1 MPGYD
6 RATAKQT
13 CNLDNNNLMAEL
25 MRCNSFSAFIPCRLS
40 SAIRALTPALAI
52 AFAPVQAKE
61 VQLGVFSAEFQG
73 SLKAGAQWL
82 AENPNPNFIHQGN
95 ADTIGFGGAGEF
107 NPNLGRDLDD
117 GRLNFRDRGDLV
129 STPMVL
135 AGSVK
140 LTHDNFGLNI
150 SGQTWYDYTLE
161 NHKVDFGSA
170 AVGYGNGRTLGDT
183 RSAQLR
189 DYQLQ
194 AYAYGDFK
202 PGERAL
208 HLGVG
213 SKTLE
218 WGDGLFFQN
227 GINAIA
233 PLDVAALRMPGTDL
247 RLSVPMV
254 YSKFD
259 LTDTLSL
266 EGFYQLQ
273 WRKTILDGCGTA
285 FSSFDYIADNCVGAF
300 PQGPNDA
307 VANAAQLHIDR
318 GPDST
323 PRDDGQL
330 GLAVKYQ
337 AESLNTEFGAYAMK
351 LHSREPNASIR
362 VSTHTTQGTGWRNPL
377 EDPENLEKN
386 GYYFADYAED
396 IRIYGLSFHSNLFQA
411 TQLFGEINYRPNQ
424 PVQLATGDLIPAFSS
439 SPEYLASVIGESLTL
454 GEDAINAKPGSVYRG
469 YDRREI
475 SQLSLGAIQPIPA
488 VLGSRAL
495 VLIAEIAGKYVHDLP
510 PLSERR
516 YNKIDAYGS
525 NLAHNSVGG
534 CLAGVPVEEYK
545 QYACSADGYTSEFSW
560 GYRLRAELLYPNL
573 TEQLA
578 VKPYLMF
585 GQDVN
590 GWSYDKNFVEGRLSG
605 SLGINAEFDQRY
617 TADLVWSG
625 SGNTPFAQTD
635 RDYLAL
641 TVGVK
646 I

>member
-1 MPGYD
+1 MAA
-6 RATAKQT
+6 RH
-13 CNLDNNNLMAEL
+13 NNHNAVGDKMYPFPRFQQKRLNPFPRKLLSCAMA
-25 MRCNSFSAFIPCRLS
+25 
-40 SAIRALTPALAI
+40 ALTPAMLIGAT
-52 AFAPVQAKE
+52 AQA
-61 VQLGVFSAEFQG
+61 AEFQFG
-73 SLKAGAQWL
+73 EISAEVHGNLTAGAQWL
-82 AENPNPNFIHQGN
+82 AENPNPDFIHQGN
-95 ADTIGFGGAGEF
+95 ADLIGYGAAGEF

-117 GRLNFRDRGDLV
+117 GRLNFRDRADLV
-129 STPMVL
+129 STPLVL
-135 AGSVK
+135 TGTVA
-140 LTHDNFGLNI
+140 LTRDNFGLNI
-150 SGQTWYDYTLE
+150 SGHAWYDYTLE
-161 NHKVDFGSA
+161 NREVDFGSA
-170 AVGYGNGRTLGDT
+170 AAGYGGGRTLGDT
-183 RSAQLR
+183 RSDELR

-194 AYAYGDFK
+194 AYAYGDFQ
-202 PGERAL
+202 PAERDL

-218 WGDGLFFQN
+218 WGEGLFFQN

-233 PLDVAALRMPGTDL
+233 PYDVAALRMPGTDL

-259 LTDTLSL
+259 LNDALSL
-266 EGFYQLQ
+266 EGFYQLK

-285 FSSFDYIADNCVGAF
+285 FSSFDYVADRCLGAF

-307 VANAAQLHIDR
+307 VANAARLYIDR
-318 GPDST
+318 GPDQT
-323 PRDDGQL
+323 PSDDGQL
-330 GLAVKYQ
+330 GLAVKYK
-337 AESLNTEFGAYAMK
+337 AESLHTEFGAYAMNI
-351 LHSREPNASIR
+351 HSREPNASIR
-362 VSTHTTQGTGWRNPL
+362 VSTYTTPGTGWRNPL
-377 EDPENLEKN
+377 EDPENLERN

-396 IRIYGLSFHSNLFQA
+396 IRIYGFSFHSNLFQA
-411 TQLFGEINYRPNQ
+411 TQLFGEIHYRPNQ

-439 SPEYLASVIGESLTL
+439 SPEYLASVIGENLTL
-454 GEDAINAKPGSVYRG
+454 GEDAINAEPGSVYRG

-495 VLIAEIAGKYVHDLP
+495 VLIAELGGKYVHDLP
-510 PLSERR
+510 ALSERR

-525 NLAHNSVGG
+525 NLAHDSVGG

-605 SLGINAEFDQRY
+605 TLGINAEFEKRY
-617 TADLVWSG
+617 SADLSWSG

-641 TVGVK
+641 TMGVK